1 MKELVEAFVIFRKY
15 AKFTSQVYYDRG
27 VLYVSVNPSAI
38 SMEDKEKLA
47 ALGFPVWEH
56 ETNGHSL
63 YSFNKFSNNK

>member
-38 SMEDKEKLA
+38 SMEDKEK
-47 ALGFPVWEH
+47 
-56 ETNGHSL
+56 TR
-63 YSFNKFSNNK
+63 SFGISSMGA